1 MSEELQRDEIL
12 SAGPDDGD
20 WTDVLRRTKRARRRQ
35 GVYGVALLTALVV
48 VGIASAYAL
57 GHPVV
62 DFGAADTAPYKA
74 VAVIGSSNKGV
85 PEGSGP
91 GVLAEQA
98 RKIPGL
104 SIDGKPYEISVA
116 PTKDG
121 GFCISFPQGGGASI
135 PCIADDAQRRLM
147 GKMSLAM
154 SAEGDWGPFW
164 IGGIFLEREGER
176 LEVVR
181 ADGSSDDIPF
191 VWVTAPINAGFFAVK
206 IPNEDRVNGHGP
218 VSVALF
224 DRDGIL
230 IERQSILDPLAQTG
244 RMKTV
249 DLPGYPNLTVPVDAI
264 WEKRRQLFDLRAE
277 NGARVGFWVAP
288 TRDRRTCVWGSISV
302 GCFDPGQVEKTPPLE
317 LLRVVGMRAGGSS
330 QVALGDRVGAG
341 VTRVEARFE
350 DGDKVELTP
359 KEGYLIWPIPSR
371 HNSRG
376 HRLEELVA
384 FDAGGH
390 VLAEKHMSTTEPGMY
405 PCDKPKVVGG
415 VQGVCP

>member
-1 MSEELQRDEIL
+1 MSEELRQNEIL
-12 SAGPDDGD
+12 SVGPDDGD
-20 WTDVLRRTKRARRRQ
+20 WTDVLRRARWADRRRR
-35 GVYGVALLTALVV
+35 VYGIATLAALAAIGV
-48 VGIASAYAL
+48 ASAYAT
-57 GHPVV
+57 GHPII
-62 DFGAADTAPYKA
+62 DFGTADKAPSKD
-74 VAVIGSSNKGV
+74 VAVIGSADKGV
-85 PEGSGP
+85 PEGTGP
-91 GVLAEQA
+91 GVIAEQA
-98 RKIPGL
+98 REIPGL

-116 PTKDG
+116 PTRDG
-121 GFCISFPQGGGASI
+121 GFCISFPQHGGATI
-135 PCIADDAQRRLM
+135 PCIANDAQRRRM
-147 GKMSLAM
+147 GNMSLAM
-154 SAEGDWGPFW
+154 SADGDWGPFW

-191 VWVTAPINAGFFAVK
+191 VWVTAPINAGFFVLK
-206 IPNEDRVNGHGP
+206 VSNEDRVNGRGP

-288 TRDRRTCVWGSISV
+288 TRDGRTCVWGSISV
-302 GCFDPGQVEKTPPLE
+302 GCFHPGQVEKSSPLE
-317 LLRVVGMRAGGSS
+317 LLRVVGMPAGGDS
-330 QVALGDRVGAG
+330 QVALGDRVGTG
-341 VTRVEARFE
+341 VARVEARFE
-350 DGDKVELTP
+350 DGDKVELIP

-376 HRLEELVA
+376 HRIEELVGY
-384 FDAGGH
+384 DAGGD
-390 VLAEKHMSTTEPGMY
+390 VFAEKHMSTTMPGMY

>member
-20 WTDVLRRTKRARRRQ
+20 WTDVLRRATRARRRR
-35 GVYGVALLTALVV
+35 GIYGAVLLTALVV
-48 VGIASAYAL
+48 IGVASAYAL
-57 GHPVV
+57 GHPIV
-62 DFGAADTAPYKA
+62 DFGTADKAPSKDAARIRSADA
-74 VAVIGSSNKGV
+74 GV
-85 PEGSGP
+85 PEGTGP
-91 GVLAEQA
+91 GVLADQA

-116 PTKDG
+116 PTRDG
-121 GFCISFPQGGGASI
+121 GFCISFPQGGWAI
-135 PCIADDAQRRLM
+135 PCIANDAQRRLM
-147 GKMSLAM
+147 GSMSLAM
-154 SAEGDWGPFW
+154 TAEGDWGPFW

-191 VWVTAPINAGFFAVK
+191 VWVTSPINAGFFAFKV
-206 IPNEDRVNGHGP
+206 PNEDRVNGRGP

-224 DRDGIL
+224 DRDGTVL
-230 IERQSILDPLAQTG
+230 ARESILDPLAQTG

-264 WEKRRQLFDLRAE
+264 WEKRRQFFDLRAE
-277 NGARVGFWVAP
+277 NGARVGFWIAP
-288 TRDRRTCVWGSISV
+288 TRDGRTCVWGSISV
-302 GCFDPGQVEKTPPLE
+302 GCSDPGQVEKTPPLE
-317 LLRVVGMRAGGSS
+317 LLRVVGMQAGGSS

-341 VTRVEARFE
+341 VARVEARFE
-350 DGDKVELTP
+350 DGDKVELVP

-384 FDAGGH
+384 FDASGE
-390 VLAEKHMSTTEPGMY
+390 VIARQRVSTTERGMY
-405 PCDKPKVVGG
+405 PCEKPKDVGG
-415 VQGVCP
+415 VQGLCP